1 MLVALVVLTFAASVA
16 LAGVRAPAIG
26 RGLGVIDHPDGG
38 RKHHGRPTPLV
49 GGLAL
54 VPPLSLFAVI
64 QAWLQPDQAGIMVA
78 LALAGLGFMLLGL
91 LDDRGGLPPVLRL
104 AVGVLGSAL
113 LIALEPSLVVRRID
127 LGLPGLAVDL
137 GAFAIPFTLLCLV
150 GLMNAINMVD
160 GKNGLL
166 IGLALALTVCL
177 LLYASAG
184 LVPYLGLLL
193 LGLVV
198 LFPFNWR
205 GRLFMGDSG
214 SYALGA
220 LLGFSIIHVFNRAEG
235 ALPEITVVLWLL
247 IPVVDCLR
255 LMVSRVLAGR
265 SPMSAD
271 ANHLHHRLSRLW
283 PWPQALL
290 VYLAVAAAPG
300 LLAALQPELT
310 WLLIPLA
317 LALYAGLMWVTRS
330 RPEQAQALEAAVG
343 SGD

>member
-1 MLVALVVLTFAASVA
+1 MLVALVALTFAAAVA
-16 LAGVRAPAIG
+16 LAGLKASAIG
-26 RGLGVIDHPDGG
+26 GRLGVIDHPDGV
-38 RKHHGRPTPLV
+38 RKQHGQPTPLV

-54 VPPLSLFAVI
+54 VPPLSLFALV
-64 QAWLQPDQAGIMVA
+64 QAWLQPGEVGILVA
-78 LALAGLGFMLLGL
+78 LALAGTGFMLLGL

-104 AVGVLGSAL
+104 GVGVLGSAL
-113 LIALEPSLVVRRID
+113 LIGLEPSLVVRRID

-166 IGLALALTVCL
+166 ISLALALTICL
-177 LLYASAG
+177 LLHAPAA
-184 LVPYLGLLL
+184 LLPYLGLLL

-198 LFPFNWR
+198 LFPLNWG

-220 LLGFSIIHVFNRAEG
+220 VLGLSVIHVFNRAGG

-255 LMVSRVLAGR
+255 LMASRALAGR

-283 PWPQALL
+283 PWPQALA

-310 WLLIPLA
+310 WALIPLA
-317 LALYAGLMWVTRS
+317 LGLYLGLMWATRD
-330 RPEQAQALEAAVG
+330 RPKRTPALEAAG